1 MTTNGAGGHPRVGSI
16 GKLAWFGLVLSGLL
30 LAWLAAAVGL
40 VQPARADQAIA
51 VTPGLGATL
60 TIHVEN
66 VGKGGIVRLGL
77 YDEANYPDDK
87 AKPVASADVQAVAGE
102 TVITLRDV
110 PPGIYAIETYQDV
123 NCNGRMDTT
132 WLGLPLEPYGFSRD
146 AHPVLSKPPFS
157 KVKFALLAGAQ
168 DVTLHLQNSVSF
180 VASR

>member
-1 MTTNGAGGHPRVGSI
+1 MAADGAEGHPGMSGI
-16 GKLAWFGLVLSGLL
+16 GKLTWSKLALAGLL
-30 LAWLAAAVGL
+30 LAWLAVAAF
-40 VQPARADQAIA
+40 VQPARADEAIA
-51 VTPGLGATL
+51 ITPSATL
-60 TIHVEN
+60 IIHVEN

-77 YDEANYPDDK
+77 YDETNYPDDN
-87 AKPVASADVQAVAGE
+87 AKPVASADVQGVAGE

-146 AHPVLSKPPFS
+146 ARPVLSKPPFS

-168 DVTLHLQNSVSF
+168 DMTLHLQNGVSF
-180 VASR
+180 VASK